1 MDIPPPLMRSP
12 SLYGKGG
19 IIGDNYMM
27 FKPDIK
33 LHGITNITVE
43 LLHKYNINALLL
55 DVDNT
60 MSTHHGTVLTD
71 GLLEWIDLMQ
81 QNGIKLMVLSNSK
94 KKRIAPFAAR
104 IGLPFI
110 SLGCK
115 PLPTGYLRGVKALG
129 EKRKNVAIVGDQI
142 FTDTLG
148 GNFVGVKTILLTP
161 IKPEDGWSFKVRRNL
176 EKKLYKKYGFEE

>member
-1 MDIPPPLMRSP
+1 ML
-12 SLYGKGG
+12 
-19 IIGDNYMM
+19 

-33 LHGITNITVE
+33 LNGITDITAQ
-43 LLHKYNINALLL
+43 LLNKYNIKALLL

-60 MSTHHGTVLTD
+60 MSTHHGTVLTA
-71 GLLEWIDLMQ
+71 GLMEWIAKMQ
-81 QNGIKLMVLSNSK
+81 DSGIKLMVLSNSK
-94 KKRIAPFAAR
+94 RKRIAPFAAR

-142 FTDTLG
+142 FTDVLG
-148 GNFVGVKTILLTP
+148 GNAVGVKTILLTP
-161 IKPEDGWSFKVRRNL
+161 IKLEDGWSFKLRRKL
-176 EKKLYKKYGFEE
+176 EKRLYKKYGFEK

>member
-1 MDIPPPLMRSP
+1 M
-12 SLYGKGG
+12 SL
-19 IIGDNYMM
+19 
-27 FKPDIK
+27 KPDIK
-33 LHGITNITVE
+33 LHGNTDITVE
-43 LLHKYNINALLL
+43 LLNENNIKALLL

-71 GLLEWIDLMQ
+71 GLLEWIAKMQ
-81 QNGIKLMVLSNSK
+81 EAGIKLMVLSNSK
-94 KKRIAPFAAR
+94 RFRIEPFASR

-142 FTDTLG
+142 FTDILG
-148 GNFVGVKTILLTP
+148 GKIVGVKTILLTP
-161 IKPEDGWSFKVRRNL
+161 IKLEDGWSFKIRRKL
-176 EKKLYKKYGFEE
+176 EKKLYKKYNYIE

>member
-1 MDIPPPLMRSP
+1 ML
-12 SLYGKGG
+12 L
-19 IIGDNYMM
+19 
-27 FKPDIK
+27 KPNIK
-33 LHGITNITVE
+33 LHGITDITVE
-43 LLHKYNINALLL
+43 LLKQHEIKALLL

-71 GLLEWIDLMQ
+71 GLMEWIAKMSDS
-81 QNGIKLMVLSNSK
+81 GIKLMVLSNSK
-94 KKRIAPFAAR
+94 RFRIEPFAAR

-142 FTDTLG
+142 FTDILG
-148 GNFVGVKTILLTP
+148 GNIVGVKSILLTP
-161 IKPEDGWSFKVRRNL
+161 IKLEDGWSFKVRRKL
-176 EKKLYKKYGFEE
+176 EKKLYKKYKFEE

>member
-1 MDIPPPLMRSP
+1 
-12 SLYGKGG
+12 
-19 IIGDNYMM
+19 M

-33 LHGITNITVE
+33 LHGITDITVE
-43 LLHKYNINALLL
+43 LLNKHNIKALLL

-60 MSTHHGTVLTD
+60 MSTHHGTILTD
-71 GLLEWIDLMQ
+71 GLMEWVAKMQ
-81 QNGIKLMVLSNSK
+81 ESGIKLMVLSNSK
-94 KKRIAPFAAR
+94 RFRIEPFAAR

-142 FTDTLG
+142 FTDILG
-148 GNFVGVKTILLTP
+148 GNMVGVKSILLTP
-161 IKPEDGWSFKVRRNL
+161 IKLEDGWSFKVRRKL
-176 EKKLYKKYGFEE
+176 EKKLYKKYGYEE

>member
-1 MDIPPPLMRSP
+1 ML
-12 SLYGKGG
+12 L
-19 IIGDNYMM
+19 
-27 FKPDIK
+27 KPDVK
-33 LHGITNITVE
+33 FHGITDITVE
-43 LLHKYNINALLL
+43 ALEKFGIKALLL

-71 GLLEWIDLMQ
+71 GLCEWIAAMQ
-81 QNGIKLMVLSNSK
+81 QSGIKLMVLSNSK
-94 KKRIAPFAAR
+94 RRRIEPFANR

-129 EKRKNVAIVGDQI
+129 EKRKNTAIVGDQI

-148 GNFVGVKTILLTP
+148 GNLVGLNTVLLTP
-161 IKPEDGWSFKVRRNL
+161 IKPETSLRFRFKRRIERVLIKHL
-176 EKKLYKKYGFEE
+176 EITNTEV